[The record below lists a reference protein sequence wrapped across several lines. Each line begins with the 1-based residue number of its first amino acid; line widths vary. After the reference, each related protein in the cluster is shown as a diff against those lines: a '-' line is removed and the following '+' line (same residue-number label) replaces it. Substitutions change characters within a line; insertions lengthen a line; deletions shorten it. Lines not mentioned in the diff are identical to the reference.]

1 MCIKSFIHTIIKFSF
16 PIILPEDRMYLPS
29 HITPYAN
36 LKFNFYKNCLYDTN
50 NYPMLDFLNSSS
62 QNW

>member
-16 PIILPEDRMYLPS
+16 PIILLERWDILLS

-36 LKFNFYKNCLYDTN
+36 LKINFYENCLYDTN
-50 NYPMLDFLNSSS
+50 DYPVLDFLNSSS
-62 QNW
+62 QN